1 MRKRLLSLCML
12 AAMAVAGTSAWALDQ
27 KDGVYQI
34 NSLEDYLAFASLVNT
49 PADEG
54 GNPAANAVLNV
65 DIDLGTD
72 ATMIGTQA
80 PSYYQGTFDG
90 QGHTIKVNAY
100 PTEAD
105 YGIFK
110 RLQNTAEVR
119 NLRTNVTVTT
129 SKKTA
134 AGLASYSQ
142 GAYIHNCYVECTVN
156 SGVAGDGT
164 HGGVVAVAER
174 ATFIADCFV
183 KFNMNGAQT
192 TNCGGVIG
200 WSSNYTTVQNC
211 LVINETN
218 MSSVNG
224 SGTISR
230 NPGNLQTVDLE
241 AYAKGTRPGGASY
254 GNFATAKWDNVKCVT
269 VTTLDSIK
277 AGAACYKLNNDQ
289 SKIVWT
295 QELGKDDYPL
305 PAPFGSGKQVYA
317 SQPTDCHGHVA
328 EGTDVAYSNSA
339 AGATCEKHT
348 IDKFGVCTTCGYY
361 DYTLMPRDDKEHKFV
376 LGSAADF
383 WLAEGQNRMAR
394 GTYYDMKLTADVT
407 LESDSTLVFNNDN
420 WYGGT
425 FDGQGHSV
433 TINYT
438 NAPASAAFIPELQGT
453 VKNLVLHGSISGSA
467 NYYGSVAAHTRNATA
482 SIENVYSDIVITTS
496 KAGDA
501 TNGGLLAIAETK
513 TKITNSI
520 FNGQVVGTNGTTNC
534 GGLVGWC
541 SDNVYLTNCA
551 FTGEIVDITDNTWS
565 LARNPSKLVNK
576 NVYFVNEYAPEGSS
590 VTDAEKVTAA
600 QVASGELAFKLNES
614 KSGFEGGFYQTLGTD
629 NAPYTVSLG
638 HGKIY
643 AVASSFRCDGQPI
656 GDVTYANTPS
666 SATVPDHQYNHG
678 FCSVCDGLDHDYIK
692 PTEDGWY
699 ELADGHALAWWSAYA
714 ANVDLGAKARLTA
727 DINMTDEDNAH
738 YAAIGTELAPYY
750 GSFDG
755 QYHRISNLHVN
766 FSGQLG
772 AGLISTMN
780 SERKA
785 SGNDDGARAK
795 DPIFIRDLIL
805 DNTCSLTGKG
815 YVGIIGMTAPWGGNI
830 LVQNVGMEG
839 DVRATENANAGGVL
853 GCVMSSSCKIT
864 IDNSF
869 MSGNV
874 YGPKENGSFSGW
886 LGSYATISNCYAVGE
901 VENPDNVV
909 KDDDGNPK
917 PASEQTSDR
926 YFARYG
932 SATIRNCFALYGGEL
947 KQKVDGAETV
957 VVAKVKAE
965 DVENGALAYRAN
977 SNTSVDPKWYQ
988 NLDGDVDV
996 HPMPIPTHGT
1006 VFQTAEKYMSVAND
1020 DELQALLETIN
1031 DDATNYDET
1040 TMAEQSIK
1048 DEYTS
1053 AAEALRELTDV
1064 QEVAKVYVEVL
1075 KKKSLASTSAS
1086 KYKKYVT
1093 EMATVQTYLAEH
1105 LDFEGEERD
1114 LLEAY
1119 FESADEPSEDYP
1131 LGGYLYI
1138 TEEMQAPSDS
1148 LAKEITRVQEAL
1160 QSAIKHG
1167 YMAGTNVSG
1176 LFANTDFLRGKE
1188 GWNGSSAMGVT
1199 TFDVDGK
1206 KIAGAERW
1214 AGDIDLT
1221 QTAEELRPGYYK
1233 MEVTGAVRPSDDR
1246 YGLNYIATL
1255 DANGTTNFFMAD
1267 IEDPISP
1274 DDAIDGVNCNIHGE
1288 TSDRAIFADGVS
1300 TDPEVGGDTVGFVMH
1315 GQLSVAT
1322 VINSGNRYRNYTL
1335 GYVGEDGKLS
1345 IRLRQ
1350 DKSGSGNDWFGFG
1363 NVVLTYCGDLESEQ
1377 TTAALDDVLASQ
1389 IARANTIISSYVAD
1403 GTDYRKAPA
1412 YPAALKAA
1420 IAKAVNDAQDASD
1433 NAAKEAAVQKFSEL
1447 FLQLREA
1454 KQAYADLACSAEAIN
1469 DALGKVSDEVEDEE
1483 FDAIGKTLADVQDSY
1498 FDGLYT
1504 TEEAKGLSM
1513 LRTPE
1518 IAPFVPEM
1526 RGDTTML
1533 IGTRKQLAY
1542 LGAYVSRVKNNP
1554 QAELVADI
1562 QHVTQPMMIEG
1573 FYGTLDGKF
1582 HTITMNVE
1590 QNGVNNAALFTTL
1603 YGKVKNLKINGTITT
1618 DSKYAAGVAAHAYA
1632 GAAIDRVQSS
1642 VNIVSSTSG
1651 DGTHGGLVAV
1661 VESGD
1666 VNISN
1671 CVFDGSMTGE
1681 TTNSCG
1687 GLAGWLSGKANFKN
1701 CLQIGDIQVG
1711 TSGGNTIARTGD
1723 DALRSVSY
1731 VYYLNAYGDAAGTQ
1745 TTKEKML
1752 SGELCY
1758 NLNSNSSDDPAWY
1771 QTLGTDTLPHLTVG
1785 DIVYYYA
1792 QEYINEKPNIQLN
1805 SYASNVNI
1813 KSDAEKVVVSYLL
1826 NAPAQEGEIRFYN
1839 GNEVAYTETLT
1850 TSDLTTGSHEVT
1862 VANSSLPAA
1871 GTALTFD
1878 VKVKGY
1884 GSKDPAR
1891 VGEVI
1896 KAFDPSGMAV
1906 MNDPESPS
1914 FGNIY
1919 VVETSSDDAAYGV
1932 GTDKTGYISDAKHS
1946 ALYML
1951 NPLFNVVNAADG
1963 TPGWKGGMT
1972 DGERVNAVNDYD
1984 TYDFRRVRTTMDGRL
1999 FVSRISGMSDSP
2011 IYEVNPNNMEEAWT
2025 PLFSGTI
2032 NKEDGITY
2040 VGDKEQARLNVSFD
2054 IAGTGDQAQLLA
2066 LGVARSDGKFNYSDY
2081 KADIYALGTAKQIT
2095 KPADVTFAPL
2105 TGQYTIAPLPVNVV
2119 SDQHGGAWYFQYRA
2133 NPSKLQPAIKHY
2145 NAKGEEDYSDV
2156 STNLDYCG
2164 VAISPDG
2171 TTLAI
2176 SRQGSILVFKTDY
2189 EVMPNG
2195 LIFTEPLAN
2204 FNHKESSISAMAFDY
2219 AGNLMV
2225 AARGS
2230 ESIARYVLPSLTDNV
2245 TVTPASSRCAFKVGE
2260 EMTGVDQIAGEAG
2273 AGKIFNLQGVQLQ
2286 KAQKGVN
2293 IINGKKVMVK

>member
-100 PTEAD
+100 PTKAD

-129 SKKTA
+129 SQKTA
-134 AGLASYSQ
+134 AGIASYSQ

-164 HGGVVAVAER
+164 HAGVVAVAER

-183 KFNMNGAQT
+183 KFTMNGAKT
-192 TNCGGVIG
+192 TNCGGIIG
-200 WSSNYTTVQNC
+200 WSNNYTTVQNC

-218 MSSVNG
+218 MSNVSG

-230 NPGNLQTVDLE
+230 NPGNLQTVDVKE
-241 AYAKGTRPGGASY
+241 YAKGTRPGGASY

-277 AGAACYKLNNDQ
+277 AGATCYLLNNDQ
-289 SKIVWT
+289 SKITWT

-317 SQPTDCHGHVA
+317 NQPTDCHGHVA
-328 EGTDVAYSNSA
+328 KGTEVAYSNAA
-339 AGATCEKHT
+339 AGGTCAKHT
-348 IDKFGVCTTCGYY
+348 IDKYGVCTTCGYY
-361 DYTLMPRDDKEHKFV
+361 DYSLMPRDDKAHTFN

-394 GTYYDMKLTADVT
+394 GTYYDMKMTADVT
-407 LESDSTLVFNNDN
+407 LEGDSTLVFNNDN

-425 FDGQGHSV
+425 FDGQGHSL
-433 TINYT
+433 TINLT
-438 NAPASAAFIPELQGT
+438 NAPNGASLLPQLQGT
-453 VKNLVLHGSISGSA
+453 VKNLVMHGSISGTA
-467 NYYGSVAAHTRNATA
+467 KNYASVTAQTRNATA

-496 KAGDA
+496 LAGDA
-501 TNGGLLAIAETK
+501 TNGGLIAITETK

-520 FNGQVVGTNGTTNC
+520 YNGSLVGTNGATNC
-534 GGLVGWC
+534 GGLIGWC
-541 SDNVYLTNCA
+541 NDNAYLTNTA
-551 FTGEIVDITDNTWS
+551 FTGTIVDIGDNTYS
-565 LARNPSKLVNK
+565 LSRNPSKLVNK
-576 NVYFVNEYAPEGSS
+576 NVYYVNAYVPDGGNLD
-590 VTDAEKVTAA
+590 DATHVDAA
-600 QVASGELAFKLNES
+600 LVKSGELAFLLNES
-614 KSGFEGGFYQTLGTD
+614 ESGREGGFYQNIGTD
-629 NAPYTVSLG
+629 DVPYTVALG
-638 HGKIY
+638 HGKVY
-643 AVASSFRCDGQPI
+643 ASAHEFRCDGKPI
-656 GDVTYANTPS
+656 GDVVYSNTPS
-666 SATVPDHQYNHG
+666 TVTVPDHQYQHG
-678 FCSVCDGLDHDYIK
+678 FCSVCDSHDPNYLK
-692 PTEDGWY
+692 PDAEGWFD
-699 ELADGHALAWWSAYA
+699 LADGHALAWWSYYA
-714 ANVDLGAKARLTA
+714 AHVDLGAKARLTA

-738 YAAIGTELAPYY
+738 YAAIGEELAPYY
-750 GSFDG
+750 GSIDG
-755 QYHRISNLHVN
+755 QFHRISNLHVN

-772 AGLISTMN
+772 AGLVSVMN
-780 SERKA
+780 SEKKA

-805 DNTCSLTGKG
+805 DNTCSLIGKG

-869 MSGNV
+869 MTGNV

-901 VENPDNVV
+901 VEHPNN
-909 KDDDGNPK
+909 DDVN
-917 PASEQTSDR
+917 SDR

-932 SATIRNCFALYGGEL
+932 TATIRNCYAMYGGEL
-947 KQKVDGAETV
+947 KQSVDGSDKV
-957 VVAKVKAE
+957 VVAKVKAD
-965 DVENGALAYRAN
+965 DVLSGALAYRAN
-977 SNTSVDPKWYQ
+977 GSTSVDPKWYQ
-988 NLDGDVDV
+988 NLDTDVDE
-996 HPMPIPTHGT
+996 HPVPIPTHGT
-1006 VFQTAEKYMSVAND
+1006 VFLTAEKYMSVANA
-1020 DELQALLETIN
+1020 DELQMLQETII
-1031 DDATNYDET
+1031 DDATNYNDI
-1040 TMAEQSIK
+1040 TMAEQPIK
-1048 DEYTS
+1048 DEYTD
-1053 AAEALRELTDV
+1053 AANALGDLTDV
-1064 QEVAKVYVEVL
+1064 QEVAKAYIEVL
-1075 KKKSLASTSAS
+1075 QKKNAANTSAN
-1086 KYKKYVT
+1086 KYKKYVD
-1093 EMATVQTYLAEH
+1093 EMTTVQTYLTEH

-1119 FESADEPSEDYP
+1119 FESTDEPSEDYP

-1167 YMAGTNVSG
+1167 YMAGTDVSG

-1188 GWNGSSAMGVT
+1188 GWNGSANMGVT

-1221 QTAEELRPGYYK
+1221 QTAEGLRPGYYK
-1233 MEVTGAVRPSDDR
+1233 MEVTGAVRPSNDR
-1246 YGLNYIATL
+1246 YGYNYLATL
-1255 DANGTTNFFMAD
+1255 DANGTTNFFMTD
-1267 IEDPISP
+1267 IEDAISY
-1274 DDAIDGVNCNIHGE
+1274 DDAIDGVNCNIHGA
-1288 TSDRAIFADGVS
+1288 TSDLPIFADGVS
-1300 TDPEVGGDTVGFVMH
+1300 TDAAVGGDTVAFVMH

-1322 VINSGNRYRNYTL
+1322 VINSGNRYRNYTI
-1335 GYVGEDGKLS
+1335 GYVGEDGKLT

-1350 DKSGSGNDWFGFG
+1350 DKSGSNNDWFGFG
-1363 NVVLTYCGDLESEQ
+1363 NVVLTYCGALESEQ

-1389 IARANTIISSYVAD
+1389 IARANTIIEKYEAD
-1403 GTDYRKAPA
+1403 GMDYRKAPA
-1412 YPAALKAA
+1412 YPATLKAA
-1420 IAKAVNDAQDASD
+1420 ITKAINDAQDASD
-1433 NAAKEAAVQKFSEL
+1433 NAAKEAAIQKFSEL

-1454 KQAYADLACSAEAIN
+1454 KQAYADMACTAEVVN
-1469 DALGKVSDEVEDEE
+1469 EALGKVGDEVSEDD
-1483 FDAIGKTLADVQDSY
+1483 FNAISKTCMDLQDAYFEGK
-1498 FDGLYT
+1498 YT
-1504 TEEAKGLSM
+1504 VEEAKSLSM
-1513 LRTPE
+1513 LKTDKV
-1518 IAPFVPEM
+1518 APFIPEM

-1533 IGTRKQLAY
+1533 ISNRKQFAY
-1542 LGAYVSRVKNNP
+1542 FGSYVQKMANNP
-1554 QAELVADI
+1554 QVELVADI
-1562 QHVTQPMMIEG
+1562 NDVTQPMIIDG
-1573 FYGTLDGKF
+1573 FYGTLDGQF
-1582 HTITMNVE
+1582 HTITMNLSVAG
-1590 QNGVNNAALFTTL
+1590 QNNAALFSTL
-1603 YGKVKNLKINGTITT
+1603 YGKVKNVRINGTVST

-1632 GAAIDRVQSS
+1632 GALIDRVQSS
-1642 VNIVSSTSG
+1642 VNIVSEISG
-1651 DGTHGGLVAV
+1651 DGTHGGLVGV

-1671 CVFDGSMTGE
+1671 CVFDGSMTGSA
-1681 TTNSCG
+1681 TNSCG
-1687 GLAGWLSGKANFKN
+1687 GLVGWLSGQAYFKN

-1711 TSGGNTIARTGD
+1711 TSSGNTIARTGTD
-1723 DALRSVSY
+1723 SYRNVSY

-1771 QTLGTDTLPHLTVG
+1771 QNLGTDTLPHLTPG
-1785 DIVYYYA
+1785 PIVYYYA
-1792 QEYINEKPNIQLN
+1792 QQYINGKPNIQLN

-1813 KSDAEKVVVSYLL
+1813 KSDADQVVISYLL

-1839 GNEVAYTETLT
+1839 GKEVVYTETLT
-1850 TSDLTTGSHEVT
+1850 TDDLNTGMHEVT
-1862 VANSSLPAA
+1862 VPNINLPAA

-1878 VKVKGY
+1878 VKVKGF

-1891 VGEVI
+1891 VGEVL
-1896 KAFDPSGMAV
+1896 KAYDPYGMAV
-1906 MNDPESPS
+1906 MNDPESAS

-1919 VVETSSDDAAYGV
+1919 VVESDGNDAAYGV
-1932 GTDKTGYISDAKHS
+1932 GTKSTGYISDSKHS

-1951 NPLFNVVNAADG
+1951 NPLFNVVKAADG

-1972 DGERVNAVNDYD
+1972 DSERVIACNSYKNADYKH
-1984 TYDFRRVRTTMDGRL
+1984 VRTTMDGRV
-1999 FVSRISGMSDSP
+1999 FVSRMSGMTDSP
-2011 IYEVNPNNMEEAWT
+2011 IFEVNPDDMEEAWS
-2025 PLFSGTI
+2025 PLFAGTI
-2032 NKEDGITY
+2032 NKENGITY
-2040 VGDKEQARLNVSFD
+2040 VGDQEVARLNVSFD
-2054 IAGTGDQAQLLA
+2054 IAGTGENAQLLA
-2066 LGVARSDGKFNYSDY
+2066 LGIARSDGNFNYSDY
-2081 KADIYALGTAKQIT
+2081 KAGIYALGKAKQIT
-2095 KPADVTFAPL
+2095 KPADITFEPL
-2105 TGQYTIAPLPVNVV
+2105 TGQYTIAPMPVNVL
-2119 SDQHGGAWYFQYRA
+2119 SDQHGGAWYFQHRSS
-2133 NPSKLQPAIKHY
+2133 PSALQPAIKHY
-2145 NAKGEEDYSDV
+2145 NAKGEEDYSDI
-2156 STNLDYCG
+2156 STNINGGG

-2171 TTLAI
+2171 CTLAVA
-2176 SRQGSILVFKTDY
+2176 RNGNILVFKTNY

-2195 LIFTEPLAN
+2195 LIFTEPIAN
-2204 FNHKESSISAMAFDY
+2204 FDHKESSISAMAFDY

-2230 ESIARYVLPSLTDNV
+2230 ESIARYVLPSQTDNV

-2260 EMTGVDQIAGEAG
+2260 VMTGIDQIASEAG
-2273 AGKIFNLQGVQLQ
+2273 AGKIYNLQGLQLQ